1 MAHCRRWKLLPWTVI
16 GITILMAFTGLASEI
31 QDSLVLG
38 SSSEAVETSSGGGAV
53 EMVTPGPNVEDSSM
67 TSDYGYYPDDT
78 EPVEKGS
85 LGPGA
90 ISAIVI
96 AAVLGVSVLF
106 SLVIITV
113 RKLSAS

>member
-1 MAHCRRWKLLPWTVI
+1 MAHCRCWKLLPWMVLGPI
-16 GITILMAFTGLASEI
+16 ILIALTGFASEM
-31 QDSLVLG
+31 QESLVLG
-38 SSSEAVETSSGGGAV
+38 PSSEAMETSSGGGAV
-53 EMVTPGPNVEDSSM
+53 EIVTPGPNLEDSSV
-67 TSDYGYYPDDT
+67 TSDYGYYPDDS

-90 ISAIVI
+90 ISAIII

>member
-1 MAHCRRWKLLPWTVI
+1 MAHCRHWKLLPWTVL
-16 GITILMAFTGLASEI
+16 GITIIMAFTGPASER
-31 QDSLVLG
+31 QESLVLG
-38 SSSEAVETSSGGGAV
+38 WPNDAVETSSGGGAV
-53 EMVTPGPNVEDSSM
+53 EMVTPGPNAEDSSM
-67 TSDYGYYPDDT
+67 TSDYGYYPDDS
-78 EPVEKGS
+78 EPMEKGS

-106 SLVIITV
+106 SLLIITV